1 MILPLLGMDEWKTQN
16 AMETRRK
23 SNIEYI
29 IIRRGFEASHNSS
42 RGEKQQTCSFI
53 R

>member
-23 SNIEYI
+23 TNIEDI
-29 IIRRGFEASHNSS
+29 IIRRGFEAGHSFSK
-42 RGEKQQTCSFI
+42 GEKQKTCSFI